1 MNLLKKVVKAVAA
14 RTPVARDLLRLR
26 TLTLQYEKEIL
37 QYRRQLNLIGDVC
50 ETYAT
55 YSDAVKD
62 LVSEE
67 GYDNSELAD
76 YIATKTK
83 TWLAQAQTS
92 PWHLGSD
99 VLQSLFV
106 ALLVS
111 NRVGSLRVLD
121 LGGGCAI
128 PPAIL
133 RTLVGREFP
142 FSWNVVEL
150 PTLVNAVGSVG
161 LDHAKWTSSTA
172 SAMADLGGVDL
183 IHTSG
188 TLQCL
193 HNPREVLAQLLS
205 LNVGHV
211 FFGRVA
217 FNAGGEDVIGIQ
229 RSPVRDHGVQ
239 VPGDITQGYVEYPFT
254 YMPLDDF
261 ERILA
266 EAGYELVL
274 DFAESSGMRPINDF
288 KIVGGGAC
296 TGSGKSSDPTKTRIV
311 GCRGC
316 WSCCAVE
323 GSHDQTKLLHSV
335 RQ

>member
-1 MNLLKKVVKAVAA
+1 MDCGK
-14 RTPVARDLLRLR
+14 
-26 TLTLQYEKEIL
+26 
-37 QYRRQLNLIGDVC
+37 
-50 ETYAT
+50 
-55 YSDAVKD
+55 
-62 LVSEE
+62 

-83 TWLAQAQTS
+83 TYLAHAKTS

-121 LGGGCAI
+121 FGGGCAI
-128 PPAIL
+128 PSAIL
-133 RTLVGREFP
+133 RKLEGRELR

-150 PTLVNAVGSVG
+150 PTLVNAVGLID
-161 LDHAKWTSSTA
+161 LDHAKWTSDLTT
-172 SAMADLGGVDL
+172 AMADLGGVDL

-188 TLQCL
+188 TLQYL
-193 HNPREVLAQLLS
+193 EKPREALAQLLA

-217 FNAGGEDVIGIQ
+217 LNAGGEDVIGIQ
-229 RSPVRDHGVQ
+229 RSPVRDHGVWMS
-239 VPGDITQGYVEYPFT
+239 GDIIQGYVEYPFT
-254 YMPLDDF
+254 YMPEDDF

-266 EAGYELVL
+266 DAGYELML

-288 KIVGGGAC
+288 KIIGGARLYKKRQIIQPDE
-296 TGSGKSSDPTKTRIV
+296 SLV
-311 GCRGC
+311 CRP
-316 WSCCAVE
+316 AEVAE
-323 GSHDQTKLLHSV
+323 P
-335 RQ
+335 